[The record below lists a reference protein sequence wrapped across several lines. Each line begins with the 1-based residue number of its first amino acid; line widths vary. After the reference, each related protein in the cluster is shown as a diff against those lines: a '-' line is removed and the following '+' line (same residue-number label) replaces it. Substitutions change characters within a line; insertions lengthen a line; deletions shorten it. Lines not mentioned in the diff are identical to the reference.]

1 MSLQLCP
8 RIDFQR
14 GRRLLRDWS
23 RFRASKLS
31 AWERSVRQPVA
42 PRVNCRSIVTV
53 ASHGEPNS

>member
-23 RFRASKLS
+23 RYRASKLS
-31 AWERSVRQPVA
+31 AWVRSVRQAVA
-42 PRVNCRSIVTV
+42 LCVDCRSIVTA
-53 ASHGEPNS
+53 ASHSEPNS